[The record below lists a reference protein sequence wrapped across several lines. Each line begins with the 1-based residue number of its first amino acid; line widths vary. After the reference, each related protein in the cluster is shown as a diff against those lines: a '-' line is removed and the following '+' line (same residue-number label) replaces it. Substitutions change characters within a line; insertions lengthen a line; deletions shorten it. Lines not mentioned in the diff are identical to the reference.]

1 MKVRQAIEVLQKYDL
16 EEEIFFDV
24 YSRAD
29 IDCLADDIKVK
40 ITDEKLS
47 EVFDVMYEWATTDNF
62 TDAVDSVLR
71 FDKENKDES

>member
-1 MKVRQAIEVLQKYDL
+1 MKVKQAIEVLQKYNL

-24 YSRAD
+24 YSKAD
-29 IDCLADDIKVK
+29 IDCLADDVKIK